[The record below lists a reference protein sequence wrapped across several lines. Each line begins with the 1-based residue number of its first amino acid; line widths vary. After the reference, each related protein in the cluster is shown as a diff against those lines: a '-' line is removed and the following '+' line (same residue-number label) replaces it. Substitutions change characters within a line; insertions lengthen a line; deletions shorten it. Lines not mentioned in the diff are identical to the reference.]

1 MGQGHMP
8 SLLHSLLP
16 YTHIEHSYPPPL
28 HTHKKTKKQIA
39 IDNGICI
46 TSVNLLFGR

>member
-1 MGQGHMP
+1 MLNQ
-8 SLLHSLLP
+8 LDA
-16 YTHIEHSYPPPL
+16 YTEGTKGMAYE
-28 HTHKKTKKQIA
+28 TKKQIA